1 MHGIRGKL
9 TYANVMATIAVFIAL
24 GGASYAAIKLPK
36 NSVGTKQLKKGAVTP
51 AKLSPAAKSRLVGSI
66 GPAGPTGPK
75 GDPGPRGPSN
85 AYYATNNDESF
96 HAKTISLNVP
106 PGDYVVSASMFAF
119 NREEKK
125 EGRVGCNLISPDDP
139 THRGSAVANVPE
151 EPAETI
157 ISYQQPEAQAVF
169 AIGGSGGTIKF
180 ECENAEGKAKVGFY
194 EAQIIATA
202 VGSLTG

>member
-1 MHGIRGKL
+1 MHRIRRKL

-51 AKLSPAAKSRLVGSI
+51 AKFSLAAKSRL
-66 GPAGPTGPK
+66 AGPSGPSGPK

-85 AYYATNNDESF
+85 AYYAANNDESL

-119 NREEKK
+119 NREAK
-125 EGRVGCNLISPDDP
+125 EGRVGCNLVSPNDP
-139 THRGSAVANVPE
+139 GHGGSAVANVPK

-180 ECENAEGKAKVGFY
+180 ECENVEGTAKVGFY